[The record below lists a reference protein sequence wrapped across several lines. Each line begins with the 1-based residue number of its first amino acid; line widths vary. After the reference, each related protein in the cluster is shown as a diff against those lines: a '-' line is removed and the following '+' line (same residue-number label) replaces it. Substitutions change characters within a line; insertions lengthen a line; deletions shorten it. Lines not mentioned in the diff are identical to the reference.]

1 MIGFVDIHLTNIGTS
16 DRSKYL
22 FGHLILISWGNLHID
37 SPEQMFSFKSPF
49 CNTLIQVSLFIL
61 RIYLFT

>member
-1 MIGFVDIHLTNIGTS
+1 MIGFVDIHLRNIGTS

-37 SPEQMFSFKSPF
+37 SPEQIFSFKSPF
-49 CNTLIQVSLFIL
+49 CNTLI
-61 RIYLFT
+61 